1 MRKYRPIH
9 YFELDYQHNFNISS
23 IAMSEY
29 AVRLQ
34 AAYIEAAFYG
44 DLGLA
49 GAFAELLK
57 REMGK

>member
-1 MRKYRPIH
+1 
-9 YFELDYQHNFNISS
+9 
-23 IAMSEY
+23 MSEY